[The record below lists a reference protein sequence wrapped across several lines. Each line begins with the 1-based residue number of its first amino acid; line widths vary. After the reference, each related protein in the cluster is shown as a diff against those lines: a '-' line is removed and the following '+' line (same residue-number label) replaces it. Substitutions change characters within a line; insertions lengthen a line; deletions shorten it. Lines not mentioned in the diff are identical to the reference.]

1 MKKQNIVVSPLETGR
16 FPTEVNER
24 QAGKGRNGT
33 EKEFWLNPPPVQQ

>member
-1 MKKQNIVVSPLETGR
+1 MPSELSHISRKEILLSPLGTGR

-33 EKEFWLNPPPVQQ
+33 EK